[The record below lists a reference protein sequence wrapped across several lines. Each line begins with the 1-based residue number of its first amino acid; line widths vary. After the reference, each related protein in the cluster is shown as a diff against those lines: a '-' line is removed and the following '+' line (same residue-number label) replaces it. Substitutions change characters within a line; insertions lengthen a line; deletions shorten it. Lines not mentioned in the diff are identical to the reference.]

1 MKKLKSIHFGLWLM
15 AGMGLFSA
23 LPASAQDIGE
33 VQNASD
39 TIDVPDIRKVLG
51 IDTVKVDNNRYDVI
65 PDTASIEFE
74 LKGDPDSDPSSLP
87 VDTLYDHYKKLKQEQ
102 DSIEGEVEEVRF
114 NLQMLA
120 RSYGDSIVIRWAPD
134 EYVPWKFLNGK
145 GVWLI
150 RYEAEPKKPGE
161 DDEEGEVK
169 ELTGD
174 TLALLKPM
182 NKYEFAKLFSDTDTM
197 AFAAMQTIFGE
208 GTKLG
213 NTRSN
218 PGSAG
223 SIMEVY
229 EEQQNVF
236 GMAMVIAERRA
247 DISAAM
253 GLRYVDKKVKRGAT
267 YTYYLT
273 PNLTPDVLKVTPA
286 VVDIENL
293 PFEPKPCTL
302 ELEDSIAAVD
312 GILLSW
318 PYTDDYS
325 SFDIER
331 RKQGQ
336 KDWVVLNK
344 KPYLSMVMDLFE
356 GDEPPGL
363 YADTG
368 VEPGT
373 YTYRLRG
380 YDSFGDKSAPGPEH
394 EVTLPDMIPPVPPR
408 IKLITIE
415 RGDTTITA
423 RIDWHKD
430 AIEPDLLGYIPF
442 YQYGTPENLE
452 ELGAES
458 TVNTADSALYG
469 GRWVPLVSDRVLAP
483 RDSSIVVDVRG
494 LNTGMVTIA
503 AVDSAMNMTYA
514 MPMPMRIDDLEPPLP
529 PTNLRGLVS
538 AEGIVTLGWTPSLSP
553 DAYYYEVFMANDTTH
568 TFVLVPNLQQHQ
580 DTIFNDTLS
589 LEVNQPFKYYKVR
602 AIDWAGNNSEFSDVL
617 RVTRPNFNAPSECFI
632 DTSWVATDSIYMR
645 WVISPEKDLDKVR
658 VFRRLSNESQ
668 WTMIQTF
675 YQEDVNG
682 KSTLEVVD
690 RPEPNQTIRYYYAI
704 EAINM
709 TGVSTGL
716 SMQTCYLFQGQR
728 VFDVPIKLDAQWRED
743 KGRVFIAWEAPE
755 ELPIVAPYHFVLSRQ
770 LEGEDFFRAY
780 RSIKSDQRSFED
792 RRMKPGEST
801 VYRLEILFED
811 GRRTT
816 PSNEVKVTVPK
827 KKEQ

>member
-1 MKKLKSIHFGLWLM
+1 MKSSF
-15 AGMGLFSA
+15 LFSMTRVVVTWGCLLA
-23 LPASAQDIGE
+23 VTMASAQVVKSSKDDDDNKEG
-33 VQNASD
+33 NKSALTSD
-39 TIDVPDIRKVLG
+39 MIDP
-51 IDTVKVDNNRYDVI
+51 N
-65 PDTASIEFE
+65 
-74 LKGDPDSDPSSLP
+74 
-87 VDTLYDHYKKLKQEQ
+87 DTLNLPLDTMFHYYEWMHAGM
-102 DSIEGEVEEVRF
+102 DSLAAETEEVKF

-120 RSYGDSIVIRWAPD
+120 RPYGDSIVIRWAPD

-145 GVWLI
+145 GVWLLRSDI
-150 RYEAEPKKPGE
+150 TNEVM
-161 DDEEGEVK
+161 DD
-169 ELTGD
+169 TI
-174 TLALLKPM
+174 ALLKPM
-182 NKYEFAKLFSDTDTM
+182 NKYDFAELFSDTDTM

-218 PGSAG
+218 PNSAG

-236 GMAMVIAERRA
+236 GMAMVIAEQRP
-247 DISAAM
+247 DIAKAM
-253 GLRYVDKKVKRGAT
+253 GLRYVDKDVKPGRV
-267 YTYYLT
+267 YSYFLT

-286 VVDIENL
+286 YVGLENV
-293 PFEPKPCTL
+293 PFEPQPLTL
-302 ELEDSIAAVD
+302 ELQDSIVSVD
-312 GILLSW
+312 GVLLSW
-318 PYTDDYS
+318 PYTDNYS
-325 SFDIER
+325 AFDIER

-336 KDWVVLNK
+336 KDWVVLND
-344 KPYLSMVMDLFE
+344 KPYMSMTMDFFE
-356 GDEPPGL
+356 EDNPPSL

-373 YTYRLRG
+373 YFYRLRG

-394 EVTLPDMIPPVPPR
+394 EVTMPDLLPPTPPR

-423 RIDWHKD
+423 RIDWAKET
-430 AIEPDLLGYIPF
+430 IEPDLLGYIPF
-442 YQYGTPENLE
+442 YQYGAPENVD
-452 ELGAES
+452 ELTAEAQ
-458 TVNTADSALYG
+458 VNTADSALYG
-469 GRWVPLVSDRVLAP
+469 GRWVPLVQDRVLAP
-483 RDSSIVVDVRG
+483 TDTCITVDVRG
-494 LNTGMVTIA
+494 LSTGMVTIA

-514 MPMPMRIDDLEPPLP
+514 MPMPMRIEDLEPPLP

-538 AEGIVTLGWTPSLSP
+538 AEGVVTLGWTPSISR

-568 TFVLVPNLQQHQ
+568 TFVLVPNQQQ
-580 DTIFNDTLS
+580 YTDTLFKDTLS
-589 LEVNQPFKYYKVR
+589 LEVNHPFKYYKVR
-602 AIDWAGNNSEFSDVL
+602 TIDWAGNNSEFTEVL
-617 RVTRPNFNAPSECFI
+617 RVQRPNFNPPSECFI
-632 DTSWVATDSIYMR
+632 DTSWVTQDSIYMR

-682 KSTLEVVD
+682 KSTIEVID
-690 RPEPNQTIRYYYAI
+690 RPAPNQTIRYYYAI

-716 SMQTCYLFQGQR
+716 SMQVCYLFQGQR
-728 VFDVPIKLDAQWRED
+728 VFDIPIKLDAQWRED
-743 KGRVFIAWEAPE
+743 KKRVIVAWESPE

-770 LEGEDFFRAY
+770 LEGEDFFRPY

-811 GRRTT
+811 GRRSI

-827 KKEQ
+827 EKE

>member
-1 MKKLKSIHFGLWLM
+1 MKSFHFSLWLM
-15 AGMGLFSA
+15 AGMGLVSA
-23 LPASAQDIGE
+23 IPVSAQETGE
-33 VQNASD
+33 TLN
-39 TIDVPDIRKVLG
+39 VPDTVDVLDVRKVLG
-51 IDTVKVDNNRYDVI
+51 IDTVKVDNKRYDVV
-65 PDTASIEFE
+65 PDTASIEIE
-74 LKGDPDSDPSSLP
+74 RTGDPDADPSTLP
-87 VDTLYDHYKKLKQEQ
+87 TDTLYDYYKKLKLEQ
-102 DSIEGEVEEVRF
+102 DSIEAEVEEVRF

-150 RYEAEPKKPGE
+150 RYESKTKKPGE
-161 DDEEGEVK
+161 DDTEGEVE
-169 ELTGD
+169 ELAGD

-267 YTYYLT
+267 YSYFLT

-286 VVDIENL
+286 LVDIENL

-318 PYTDDYS
+318 PYTEDYS

-331 RKQGQ
+331 RKKGQ

-394 EVTLPDMIPPVPPR
+394 EVTLPDLLPPAPPR

-442 YQYGTPENLE
+442 YQYGVPENLD
-452 ELGAES
+452 ELTSEDR
-458 TVNTADSALYG
+458 TNEADSTLYG
-469 GRWVPLVSDRVLAP
+469 GRWVPLVKDRVLAP
-483 RDSSIVVDVRG
+483 RDSFIVVDVRG

-568 TFVLVPNLQQHQ
+568 TFVLVPNLQQHR

-617 RVTRPNFNAPSECFI
+617 RVMRPNFNAPSECFI
-632 DTSWVATDSIYMR
+632 DTSWVTQDSIYMR

-668 WTMIQTF
+668 WTMIRTY
-675 YQEDVNG
+675 YQDEVNG
-682 KSTLEVVD
+682 KSTLEVID
-690 RPEPNQTIRYYYAI
+690 YPAPNQTIRYYYAI

-728 VFDVPIKLDAQWRED
+728 IFDVPIKLDAQWRAD

-770 LEGEDFFRAY
+770 LEGEDFFRSY

-811 GRRTT
+811 GRRST
-816 PSNEVKVTVPK
+816 PSNEVKVSVPK
-827 KKEQ
+827 EKE

>member
-150 RYEAEPKKPGE
+150 RYEAEPNKPGE

>member
-1 MKKLKSIHFGLWLM
+1 MKRMKSFHFSLWLM
-15 AGMGLFSA
+15 VGIGLVSA
-23 LPASAQDIGE
+23 IPVS
-33 VQNASD
+33 SH
-39 TIDVPDIRKVLG
+39 DVREFTG
-51 IDTVKVDNNRYDVI
+51 IDTVILDNGVYDEK
-65 PDTASIEFE
+65 PDTLVIDVVH
-74 LKGDPDSDPSSLP
+74 KGDPDSDPSNLP
-87 VDTLYDHYKKLKQEQ
+87 VDSLYNYYRKRHHEQ
-102 DSIEGEVEEVRF
+102 DSIESQTEDVHF
-114 NLQMLA
+114 NLQMLV

-134 EYVPWKFLNGK
+134 EYVPWRFLNGK
-145 GVWLI
+145 GVYLI
-150 RYEAEPKKPGE
+150 RYEPELQKAGE
-161 DDEEGEVK
+161 DDDEEEEV
-169 ELTGD
+169 EALAGD
-174 TLALLKPM
+174 TIALLKPL

-208 GTKLG
+208 GTTLD
-213 NTRSN
+213 NTRSA

-236 GMAMVIAERRA
+236 GMAMVIAERRR
-247 DISAAM
+247 DIATAM
-253 GLRYVDKKVKRGAT
+253 GLRFVDKNVKPGAT
-267 YTYYLT
+267 YNYFLT
-273 PNLTPDVLKVTPA
+273 PNLSSDVLKIIPA
-286 VVDIENL
+286 LVNLENK
-293 PFEPKPCTL
+293 PYEPKPCTL

-344 KPYLSMVMDLFE
+344 KPYMSMTMDLFE
-356 GDEPPGL
+356 DENPPSL
-363 YADTG
+363 FADTNM
-368 VEPGT
+368 EPGT

-394 EVTLPDMIPPVPPR
+394 EVTLPDLIPPVPPR
-408 IKLITIE
+408 IKLITIN
-415 RGDTTITA
+415 RGDSTITA
-423 RIDWHKD
+423 RIDWTKE

-442 YQYGTPENLE
+442 YQFGSPEDVDNLE
-452 ELGAES
+452 YQA

-469 GRWVPLVSDRVLAP
+469 GRWVPLVKDRVLAP
-483 RDSSIVVDVRG
+483 RDSSVVVDVRG

-538 AEGIVTLGWTPSLSP
+538 AEGVVTIGWTPSISR
-553 DAYYYEVFMANDTTH
+553 DAYYYEVFSANDTTH
-568 TFVLVPNLQQHQ
+568 TFVLVPNQQMHQ
-580 DTIFNDTLS
+580 DTLFNDTLS
-589 LEVNQPFKYYKVR
+589 LEVNHPYKYYKVR
-602 AIDWAGNNSEFSDVL
+602 AIDWAGNNSEFTQPL
-617 RVTRPNFNAPSECFI
+617 RVMRPNFNPPSECFI
-632 DTSWVATDSIYMR
+632 DTSWVTTDSIYMR

-668 WTMIQTF
+668 WTMIRT
-675 YQEDVNG
+675 YYHEDVNG
-682 KSTLEVVD
+682 KPTLEVID
-690 RPEPNQTIRYYYAI
+690 RPTPNQTIRYYYAI

-716 SMQTCYLFQGQR
+716 SMQVCYLFQGQR
-728 VFDVPIKLDAQWRED
+728 VFDVPLKLDASWRED
-743 KGRVFIAWEAPE
+743 KGYVILAWDAPE
-755 ELPIVAPYHFVLSRQ
+755 RLPITADYHFVLSRQ
-770 LEGEDFFRAY
+770 LEGENFFRPY
-780 RSIKSDQRSFED
+780 RSIRRDKNSFED

-816 PSNEVKVTVPK
+816 PSNEVKITIPK
-827 KKEQ
+827 KKE

>member
-1 MKKLKSIHFGLWLM
+1 MFR
-15 AGMGLFSA
+15 MGRIIA
-23 LPASAQDIGE
+23 LIPCFFWVVPLSAQVVTTDDDTGTGE
-33 VQNASD
+33 VS
-39 TIDVPDIRKVLG
+39 
-51 IDTVKVDNNRYDVI
+51 
-65 PDTASIEFE
+65 
-74 LKGDPDSDPSSLP
+74 KGDQISTPEKMKDDPNAQP
-87 VDTLYDHYKKLKQEQ
+87 VDTLLFEEYDRQHQARL
-102 DSIEGEVEEVRF
+102 DSLAKTQLESEEIVF

-120 RSYGDSIVIRWAPD
+120 RSYGDSIVIRWAPE
-134 EYVPWKFLNGK
+134 EYVPWKFLNGY
-145 GVWLI
+145 GCYLI
-150 RYEAEPKKPGE
+150 RSDLTNEVI
-161 DDEEGEVK
+161 DD
-169 ELTGD
+169 TI
-174 TLALLKPM
+174 ALLKPM

-208 GTKLG
+208 GTKMD
-213 NTRSN
+213 NTRSA

-229 EEQQNVF
+229 EEQQNLF
-236 GMAMVIAERRA
+236 GMAMVIAERRR
-247 DISAAM
+247 DIATAM
-253 GLRYVDKKVKRGAT
+253 GLRYVDKNVKKDVE
-267 YTYYLT
+267 YSYYLV
-273 PNLTPDVLKVTPA
+273 PNMSPEVLNVRPGY
-286 VVDIENL
+286 ISLENK
-293 PFEPKPCTL
+293 PYEPKPCTL
-302 ELEDSIAAVD
+302 ELQDSIAAVD

-336 KDWVVLNK
+336 KDWVVLND

-394 EVTLPDMIPPVPPR
+394 EVTLPDLLPPAPPR

-415 RGDTTITA
+415 RGDSTITA

-430 AIEPDLLGYIPF
+430 EIEPDLLGYIPF
-442 YQYGTPENLE
+442 YQYGVPENLD

-469 GRWVPLVSDRVLAP
+469 GRWVPLVKDRVLAP
-483 RDSSIVVDVRG
+483 RDSSLVVDVRG

-538 AEGIVTLGWTPSLSP
+538 AEGVVTLGWTPSLSQ
-553 DAYYYEVFMANDTTH
+553 DTYYYEVFMANDTTH
-568 TFVLVPNLQQHQ
+568 TFVLVPNQQQHQ
-580 DTIFNDTLS
+580 DTLFKDTLS

-602 AIDWAGNNSEFSDVL
+602 TIDWAGNNSEFSDVL

-632 DTSWVATDSIYMR
+632 DTSWVTTDSIYMR

-690 RPEPNQTIRYYYAI
+690 RPAPNQTIRYYYAI

-728 VFDVPIKLDAQWRED
+728 IFDVPIKLDAQWRED

-780 RSIKSDQRSFED
+780 RSIKRDQNSFED

-827 KKEQ
+827 KKEN